1 MAHPDHSPL
10 HVPRIRA
17 CVLVAK
23 DLQVV
28 NFSPSGV
35 AVFTDKPLVMG
46 ETYHLQLH
54 GRGQSLIMEG
64 LVARC
69 NLEELSET
77 ADGHTSPRY
86 LNGIQFQLSRNPLE
100 LALIDLLFENSLG
113 EKRRGGQRVRPLQ
126 PMTLDIGRPCFPRV
140 RQVDSKGILLESLA
154 LIDLDLPWNLLLQ
167 TGAEGM
173 TLPARVLHASKKE
186 GAIAFTIQLEF
197 LNLDPEQ
204 RAFLDK
210 IIQDLAPVR

>member
-10 HVPRIRA
+10 HPPRIRA

-23 DLQVV
+23 DLPVV
-28 NFSPSGV
+28 NISPSGL
-35 AVFTDKPLVMG
+35 AVVTDRPLVMG

-54 GRGQSLIMEG
+54 SHGHSLIMEG

-69 NLEELSET
+69 NLEELGET
-77 ADGHTSPRY
+77 EDGHTSPRY

-100 LALIDLLFENSLG
+100 LALIDMLFENSLV
-113 EKRRGGQRVRPLQ
+113 EKRRGGQRIQPQ
-126 PMTLDIGRPCFPRV
+126 HPMTVDIGRPCFPRV

-167 TGAEGM
+167 TGEQGM

-186 GAIAFTIQLEF
+186 GAIAFNIQLEF
-197 LNLDPEQ
+197 ITLDPEQ

-210 IIQDLAPVR
+210 IIQDLTPVR